1 MSELLDHFVDGGFNM
16 IDTADV
22 YSNWIPGNHGGESE
36 TIIGKWLKQ
45 SGKRDRVLIA
55 TKSGLD
61 MGNGRK
67 GLSKKHILQSADE
80 SLSRLQTDYIDLYQS
95 HTEDKETPL
104 EETLEAYA
112 ELIKAGKVRV
122 IGASNFQPATL
133 QAALEDQPTRKILPR
148 YESLQPEYNLY
159 VRAKFEGELEAVCR
173 ENHIGVIP
181 YFSLASGFLTGKYRS
196 EKDLENRSRG
206 SRVQK
211 YLNPRGLRILAALDE
226 VSEAVQRHSCS
237 GFSRLAAGQADDNGS
252 HCQRHQR
259 EAVGRTAR
267 GDTREIRWRSDSE
280 IRSGQR
286 VLGRGAQRRVIKEWV
301 TALTR
306 RTSWGQP
313 PLAVQQRLQ
322 ISFPQDLQMMRQ
334 MSCSDESHGANRKP
348 FIAGN
353 SGSHPRI
360 FWHIPEKCNT
370 RTADVTKFLDMRRPW
385 NSHRQQLQRPQY
397 FDHS

>member
-1 MSELLDHFVDGGFNM
+1 MQAKHLEKRKLGNSSLEVAPLIFGGNVFGWTVKDEKAASELLDHFVDGGFNM

-45 SGKRDRVLIA
+45 SGKRSRVLIA

-80 SLSRLQTDYIDLYQS
+80 SLTRLQTDYIDLYQS
-95 HTEDKETPL
+95 HTEDPQTPL
-104 EETLEAYA
+104 DETLEAYA
-112 ELIKAGKVRV
+112 ELIKAGKVRA
-122 IGASNFQPATL
+122 IGASNFQQSTL
-133 QAALEDQPTRKILPR
+133 QAALKISREKALPR

-159 VRAKFEGELEAVCR
+159 VRDKFESELESVCR

-226 VSEAVQRHSCS
+226 VSKQYSATPAQVSLAWLLTKPTITAPIASATSVKQLDELLGATRVKLDPAAVQKLDEASAYFEEERN
-237 GFSRLAAGQADDNGS
+237 AA
-252 HCQRHQR
+252 
-259 EAVGRTAR
+259 
-267 GDTREIRWRSDSE
+267 
-280 IRSGQR
+280 
-286 VLGRGAQRRVIKEWV
+286 
-301 TALTR
+301 
-306 RTSWGQP
+306 
-313 PLAVQQRLQ
+313 
-322 ISFPQDLQMMRQ
+322 
-334 MSCSDESHGANRKP
+334 
-348 FIAGN
+348 
-353 SGSHPRI
+353 
-360 FWHIPEKCNT
+360 
-370 RTADVTKFLDMRRPW
+370 
-385 NSHRQQLQRPQY
+385 
-397 FDHS
+397 

>member
-1 MSELLDHFVDGGFNM
+1 MQTKQVEKRKLGNSGLEVSPLVFVGHVFGLTVKDEKSASALLDHFVDGGFNM

-67 GLSKKHILQSADE
+67 GLSRKHILRSADE
-80 SLSRLQTDYIDLYQS
+80 SLARLQTDYIDLYQS

-112 ELIKAGKVRV
+112 ELIKLGKVRA
-122 IGASNFQPATL
+122 IGASNFQPTTL
-133 QAALEDQPTRKILPR
+133 LSALKISREKNLPR

-159 VRAKFEGELEAVCR
+159 ERAKFEGELENMCR
-173 ENHIGVIP
+173 ENQIGVIP

-211 YLNPRGLRILAALDE
+211 YLNPHGLRILAALDE
-226 VSEAVQRHSCS
+226 VSKQYSATPAQVSLAWLLAKPTITAPIASATSVKQLDELLEAA
-237 GFSRLAAGQADDNGS
+237 RLRLDASAVRALDQAS
-252 HCQRHQR
+252 
-259 EAVGRTAR
+259 AY
-267 GDTREIRWRSDSE
+267 SDGE
-280 IRSGQR
+280 R
-286 VLGRGAQRRVIKEWV
+286 
-301 TALTR
+301 
-306 RTSWGQP
+306 
-313 PLAVQQRLQ
+313 Q
-322 ISFPQDLQMMRQ
+322 I
-334 MSCSDESHGANRKP
+334 A
-348 FIAGN
+348 
-353 SGSHPRI
+353 
-360 FWHIPEKCNT
+360 
-370 RTADVTKFLDMRRPW
+370 
-385 NSHRQQLQRPQY
+385 
-397 FDHS
+397 

>member
-1 MSELLDHFVDGGFNM
+1 MQTKSLGKRKLGNSSLEVAPLIFGGNVFGWTVKDEKAASELLDHFVDRGFNM

-36 TIIGKWLKQ
+36 SMIGKWLKQ

-80 SLSRLQTDYIDLYQS
+80 SLARLQTDYIDLYQS

-133 QAALEDQPTRKILPR
+133 QSALKIGREKNLPR

-159 VRAKFEGELEAVCR
+159 VRNKFEGELEKVCR
-173 ENHIGVIP
+173 ENHVGVIP
-181 YFSLASGFLTGKYRS
+181 YFSLASGFLTGKYRT

-226 VSEAVQRHSCS
+226 VSKQLNATPAQVSLAWLLAKPAITAPIASATSVKQLDELLGAAGVKLDSAAVQKLDQASAYSEEERN
-237 GFSRLAAGQADDNGS
+237 AA
-252 HCQRHQR
+252 
-259 EAVGRTAR
+259 
-267 GDTREIRWRSDSE
+267 
-280 IRSGQR
+280 
-286 VLGRGAQRRVIKEWV
+286 
-301 TALTR
+301 
-306 RTSWGQP
+306 
-313 PLAVQQRLQ
+313 
-322 ISFPQDLQMMRQ
+322 
-334 MSCSDESHGANRKP
+334 
-348 FIAGN
+348 
-353 SGSHPRI
+353 
-360 FWHIPEKCNT
+360 
-370 RTADVTKFLDMRRPW
+370 
-385 NSHRQQLQRPQY
+385 
-397 FDHS
+397 

>member
-1 MSELLDHFVDGGFNM
+1 MQTKQVEKRKLGNSNLEVAPLVFGGNVFGWTVKEEDASELLDRFVDAGFNM

-61 MGNGRK
+61 MGSGRK
-67 GLSKKHILQSADE
+67 GLSRKHILRSADE
-80 SLSRLQTDYIDLYQS
+80 SLARLRTDYIDLYQS
-95 HTEDKETPL
+95 HTEDRETPL

-122 IGASNFQPATL
+122 IGASNFQDTTL
-133 QAALEDQPTRKILPR
+133 QAALKISRQKSLPR

-159 VRAKFEGELEAVCR
+159 VRNKFEGELETVCR

-211 YLNPRGLRILAALDE
+211 YLNSRGLRILAALDE
-226 VSEAVQRHSCS
+226 VSKQHSATPAQVSLAWLLAKPTITAPIASATSVKQLDELLGAARVKLDPAAVQRLDQAS
-237 GFSRLAAGQADDNGS
+237 GY
-252 HCQRHQR
+252 
-259 EAVGRTAR
+259 
-267 GDTREIRWRSDSE
+267 SE
-280 IRSGQR
+280 
-286 VLGRGAQRRVIKEWV
+286 
-301 TALTR
+301 
-306 RTSWGQP
+306 
-313 PLAVQQRLQ
+313 
-322 ISFPQDLQMMRQ
+322 
-334 MSCSDESHGANRKP
+334 DERNVA
-348 FIAGN
+348 
-353 SGSHPRI
+353 
-360 FWHIPEKCNT
+360 
-370 RTADVTKFLDMRRPW
+370 
-385 NSHRQQLQRPQY
+385 
-397 FDHS
+397 

>member
-1 MSELLDHFVDGGFNM
+1 MQTKQVEKRKLGNSNLEVAPLVFGGNVFGWTVKEEGASELLDRFVDAGFNM

-45 SGKRDRVLIA
+45 SSKRDRVLIA

-67 GLSKKHILQSADE
+67 GLSKKHILRSADE
-80 SLSRLQTDYIDLYQS
+80 SLARLRTDYIDLYQS

-122 IGASNFQPATL
+122 IGASNFQDTTL
-133 QAALEDQPTRKILPR
+133 QAALKISRQKSLPR

-159 VRAKFEGELEAVCR
+159 VRNKFEGELETVCR

-226 VSEAVQRHSCS
+226 VSKQHSATPAQVSLAWLLAKPTITAPIASATSVKQLDELLGAARVKLDPAAVQRLDQAS
-237 GFSRLAAGQADDNGS
+237 GY
-252 HCQRHQR
+252 
-259 EAVGRTAR
+259 
-267 GDTREIRWRSDSE
+267 SE
-280 IRSGQR
+280 
-286 VLGRGAQRRVIKEWV
+286 
-301 TALTR
+301 
-306 RTSWGQP
+306 
-313 PLAVQQRLQ
+313 
-322 ISFPQDLQMMRQ
+322 
-334 MSCSDESHGANRKP
+334 DERNVA
-348 FIAGN
+348 
-353 SGSHPRI
+353 
-360 FWHIPEKCNT
+360 
-370 RTADVTKFLDMRRPW
+370 
-385 NSHRQQLQRPQY
+385 
-397 FDHS
+397 

>member
-1 MSELLDHFVDGGFNM
+1 METKQVEKRKLGNSNLEVAPLIFGGNVFGWTVKDEKSASELLDHFVDAGFNM

-61 MGNGRK
+61 MGNGHK

-80 SLSRLQTDYIDLYQS
+80 SLARLQTDHIDLYQS

-104 EETLEAYA
+104 DETLETYA

-133 QAALEDQPTRKILPR
+133 QAALKISRQKSLPR

-159 VRAKFEGELEAVCR
+159 VRNKFEGELETVCR

-211 YLNPRGLRILAALDE
+211 YLNPRGLRILKELDE
-226 VSEAVQRHSCS
+226 VSKQYSATPAQVSLAWLVAKPTIIAPIASATSVKQLDELLGAARVKLDPAAVKK
-237 GFSRLAAGQADDNGS
+237 LDQASAYAEEERNV
-252 HCQRHQR
+252 
-259 EAVGRTAR
+259 A
-267 GDTREIRWRSDSE
+267 
-280 IRSGQR
+280 
-286 VLGRGAQRRVIKEWV
+286 
-301 TALTR
+301 
-306 RTSWGQP
+306 
-313 PLAVQQRLQ
+313 
-322 ISFPQDLQMMRQ
+322 
-334 MSCSDESHGANRKP
+334 
-348 FIAGN
+348 
-353 SGSHPRI
+353 
-360 FWHIPEKCNT
+360 
-370 RTADVTKFLDMRRPW
+370 
-385 NSHRQQLQRPQY
+385 
-397 FDHS
+397 

>member
-1 MSELLDHFVDGGFNM
+1 MQTKQVGKRKLGQSNLEVAPLVFGGNVFGWTVKDEKSASHLLDHFVDAGFNM

-36 TIIGKWLKQ
+36 TIIGKWLKH

-67 GLSKKHILQSADE
+67 GLSKKQILRSADE
-80 SLSRLQTDYIDLYQS
+80 SLTRLQTDYIDLYQS
-95 HTEDKETPL
+95 HTEDAETPL

-133 QAALEDQPTRKILPR
+133 QSALKISREKKLPR

-159 VRAKFEGELEAVCR
+159 VRNKFEGELETVCR

-211 YLNPRGLRILAALDE
+211 YLNPRGMRILAALDE
-226 VSEAVQRHSCS
+226 VSKQCNATPAQVSLAWLLAKPTIAAPIASATSVKQLDELLGATRVKLDTSAVQR
-237 GFSRLAAGQADDNGS
+237 LDQAS
-252 HCQRHQR
+252 
-259 EAVGRTAR
+259 AY
-267 GDTREIRWRSDSE
+267 SE
-280 IRSGQR
+280 EERN
-286 VLGRGAQRRVIKEWV
+286 VA
-301 TALTR
+301 
-306 RTSWGQP
+306 
-313 PLAVQQRLQ
+313 
-322 ISFPQDLQMMRQ
+322 
-334 MSCSDESHGANRKP
+334 
-348 FIAGN
+348 
-353 SGSHPRI
+353 
-360 FWHIPEKCNT
+360 
-370 RTADVTKFLDMRRPW
+370 
-385 NSHRQQLQRPQY
+385 
-397 FDHS
+397 

>member
-1 MSELLDHFVDGGFNM
+1 MQTKQVEKRKLGNSNLEVAPLVFGGNVFGWTVRDEKSASQLLNYFVDAGFNM
-16 IDTADV
+16 IDTADI

-45 SGKRDRVLIA
+45 SGKRDHVLIA

-80 SLSRLQTDYIDLYQS
+80 SLARLETDYIDLYQS

-112 ELIKAGKVRV
+112 ELIKTGKVRA
-122 IGASNFQPATL
+122 IGASNFQDATL
-133 QAALEDQPTRKILPR
+133 QGALRISREKSLPR

-159 VRAKFEGELEAVCR
+159 VRNKFEGELETVCR

-196 EKDLENRSRG
+196 EKDLGNRSRG

-226 VSEAVQRHSCS
+226 VSKRYSATPAQVSLAWLLAKPTITAPIASATSVKQLDELLGATRVKLDPAAVQT
-237 GFSRLAAGQADDNGS
+237 LDQAS
-252 HCQRHQR
+252 
-259 EAVGRTAR
+259 AY
-267 GDTREIRWRSDSE
+267 SE
-280 IRSGQR
+280 
-286 VLGRGAQRRVIKEWV
+286 
-301 TALTR
+301 
-306 RTSWGQP
+306 
-313 PLAVQQRLQ
+313 
-322 ISFPQDLQMMRQ
+322 
-334 MSCSDESHGANRKP
+334 DERNVA
-348 FIAGN
+348 
-353 SGSHPRI
+353 
-360 FWHIPEKCNT
+360 
-370 RTADVTKFLDMRRPW
+370 
-385 NSHRQQLQRPQY
+385 
-397 FDHS
+397 

>member
-1 MSELLDHFVDGGFNM
+1 MQTKSLEKRKLGNSSLEVAPLIFGGNVFGWTVKDEKAASELLNHFVDRGFNM

-36 TIIGKWLKQ
+36 SMIGKWLKQ

-80 SLSRLQTDYIDLYQS
+80 SLARLQTDYIDLYQS

-133 QAALEDQPTRKILPR
+133 QSALKIGREKNLPR

-159 VRAKFEGELEAVCR
+159 VRNKFEGELERVCG
-173 ENHIGVIP
+173 ENHVGVIP
-181 YFSLASGFLTGKYRS
+181 YFSLASGFLTGKYRT

-211 YLNPRGLRILAALDE
+211 YLNPRGRRILAALDE
-226 VSEAVQRHSCS
+226 VSKQQNVTPAQVSLAWLLAKPTITAPIASATSVRQLDELLEAARVKLDPAAVQK
-237 GFSRLAAGQADDNGS
+237 LDQAS
-252 HCQRHQR
+252 
-259 EAVGRTAR
+259 AY
-267 GDTREIRWRSDSE
+267 SE
-280 IRSGQR
+280 
-286 VLGRGAQRRVIKEWV
+286 E
-301 TALTR
+301 
-306 RTSWGQP
+306 
-313 PLAVQQRLQ
+313 
-322 ISFPQDLQMMRQ
+322 
-334 MSCSDESHGANRKP
+334 ESKVA
-348 FIAGN
+348 
-353 SGSHPRI
+353 
-360 FWHIPEKCNT
+360 
-370 RTADVTKFLDMRRPW
+370 
-385 NSHRQQLQRPQY
+385 
-397 FDHS
+397 